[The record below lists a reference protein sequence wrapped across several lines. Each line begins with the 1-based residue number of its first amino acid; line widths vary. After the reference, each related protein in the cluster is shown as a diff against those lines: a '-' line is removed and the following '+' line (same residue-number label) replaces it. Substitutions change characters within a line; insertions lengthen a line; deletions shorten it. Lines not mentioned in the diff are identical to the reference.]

1 MQVIAVRPDQ
11 TYKFAFR
18 AYGVTATVEAESE
31 VTLARAKHAF
41 PPGWEPCE
49 PPADDVPFV
58 LKRNTQ
64 GSYDVEVMTRPISP
78 ATDLQVALGVLET
91 QLRMHLAYNSQRYLF
106 VHAGAVAV
114 EGRAIV
120 IPGAS
125 FSGKTT
131 LVAELVR
138 AGAEYLSDEFT
149 LIDDNGLVH
158 PYPKPLSIRSGG
170 IEQTDH
176 DVATVGGV
184 AAKHPARVG
193 LVVVSQYR
201 PGARWE
207 PRVLSPGEGMLAVLA
222 NALPSRVRSE
232 RVLSTLRAALDGAVV
247 LEGDRGEADETVGDL
262 LARVIG

>member
-1 MQVIAVRPDQ
+1 MQLIAVQPDQ

-31 VTLARAKHAF
+31 VTLARAKHSF
-41 PPGWEPCE
+41 PPGWEACE
-49 PPADDVPFV
+49 PPEDDVRFV
-58 LKRNTQ
+58 IRRNPQ
-64 GSYDVEVMTRPISP
+64 GSYDVEVMARPISP

-91 QLRMHLAYNSQRYLF
+91 QLRMHLAYNAESFLF
-106 VHAGAVAV
+106 VHAGAVALD
-114 EGRAIV
+114 GRAIV

-138 AGAEYLSDEFT
+138 AGAQYLSDEFT
-149 LIDDNGLVH
+149 LIDDDGLVH

-170 IEQTDH
+170 IAQTDH
-176 DVATVGGV
+176 DISAFGGV
-184 AAKHPARVG
+184 TARDPARVG

-232 RVLSTLRAALDGAVV
+232 RILSTLRAALEGAVI
-247 LEGDRGEADETVGDL
+247 LEGDRGEASELAGDL
-262 LARVIG
+262 LASVSK